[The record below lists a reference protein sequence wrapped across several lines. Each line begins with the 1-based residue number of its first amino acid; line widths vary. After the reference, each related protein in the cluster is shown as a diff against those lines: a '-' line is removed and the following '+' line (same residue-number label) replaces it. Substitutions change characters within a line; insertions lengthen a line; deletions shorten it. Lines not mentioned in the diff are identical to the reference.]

1 MIVTEDT
8 LLEKYPNTY
17 ELKGDI
23 LIVIGEVQRIEEDR
37 LEIQILGKVKSFVML
52 KGMLSDKEFIMISEG
67 NILKVKSKV
76 TESTLEIITIE
87 HIAYYEEDGVR
98 VYSMIKE

>member
-52 KGMLSDKEFIMISEG
+52 KGILSDKEFIMISEG